1 MEKKKNKGVVE
12 AKKYN
17 ANVTANDKTALG
29 KKGLSMD
36 TGDDRLLEKR
46 KEKIDFAGED
56 LDVPGRNE
64 KKQNSHQ
71 HLKDEENSLYGQG
84 GENNDNLET
93 TER

>member
-1 MEKKKNKGVVE
+1 MEKKKNKDVIE

-17 ANVTANDKTALG
+17 PNVTANDKTALG

-64 KKQNSHQ
+64 KNQNSHQ
-71 HLKDEENSLYGQG
+71 NLKDEENSLYGQG
-84 GENNDNLET
+84 GANNDNLET